1 MRVIPMASE
10 EELVCEGMRH
20 PFQSKEM
27 EESFSYL
34 WGLELCVVYAAL
46 LLYHPS
52 PLINPAGIIH

>member
-20 PFQSKEM
+20 PFQSKEGGIFF
-27 EESFSYL
+27 FSYL

-46 LLYHPS
+46 LLYHP
-52 PLINPAGIIH
+52 LL